1 MASKNETD
9 RKSAILPMSIP
20 EKFSK
25 TVVPNSSERESKVVC
40 VPKVLFENRIEETLN
55 VKEAAAFLKVST
67 KTVYAQAS
75 DGVLPCQRIGNRYIF
90 LRSELVRFLKG
101 E

>member
-1 MASKNETD
+1 MYEA
-9 RKSAILPMSIP
+9 
-20 EKFSK
+20 
-25 TVVPNSSERESKVVC
+25 
-40 VPKVLFENRIEETLN
+40 LFENRIEETLN

-67 KTVYAQAS
+67 KTVYAQARDS
-75 DGVLPCQRIGNRYIF
+75 VLPCQRIGNRYIF